1 MTDTM
6 TTMTTLTDSGER
18 ELLRNAEQRIAQ
30 PIRIPGLAAA
40 GHWLR
45 DLIPSDQRAHRLV
58 QLELGLVLF
67 GISDALM
74 LMSSLGATP
83 WDVFHQGLSRHV
95 GIGVGTMVI
104 VVGALVMLLW
114 IPLRQKPGFGTLSN
128 VVVIGLA
135 MNATM
140 AWFATPH
147 ALWLRVTVLLSGI
160 LLNGV
165 ATGSYIGAGMGP
177 GPRDGLMTGYAARGH
192 SIRVVR
198 TTIEV
203 VVLSAGWLL
212 GGTVGFGTALYA
224 VGIGPLAH
232 RFIPLLAVK
241 PRTPARATRRLPTR
255 SHAPSSV

>member
-1 MTDTM
+1 
-6 TTMTTLTDSGER
+6 
-18 ELLRNAEQRIAQ
+18 
-30 PIRIPGLAAA
+30 
-40 GHWLR
+40 
-45 DLIPSDQRAHRLV
+45 
-58 QLELGLVLF
+58 
-67 GISDALM
+67 
-74 LMSSLGATP
+74 
-83 WDVFHQGLSRHV
+83 
-95 GIGVGTMVI
+95 
-104 VVGALVMLLW
+104 
-114 IPLRQKPGFGTLSN
+114 
-128 VVVIGLA
+128 
-135 MNATM
+135 
-140 AWFATPH
+140 
-147 ALWLRVTVLLSGI
+147 
-160 LLNGV
+160 
-165 ATGSYIGAGMGP
+165 MGP